1 MKDLRN
7 NIKETLKMDTNPYP
21 KYYTKGNCVVKC
33 VSYDDI
39 MTVDV
44 SEYSVDV
51 NITNLS
57 ESFFIKEAYKLTNEE
72 HFIAEISKAF
82 NRFDNLINN

>member
-1 MKDLRN
+1 MDLLN
-7 NIKETLKMDTNPYP
+7 NIKENLNMDTKPYP

-44 SEYSVDV
+44 SKDSVDV

-57 ESFFIKEAYKLTNEE
+57 ESFFIKEAYKLTNED

>member
-1 MKDLRN
+1 MDLKQ
-7 NIKETLKMDTNPYP
+7 NIKDNLKEDTKPYP
-21 KYYTKGNCVVKC
+21 KYYTKGKCVLKC
-33 VSYDDI
+33 VSYNDI
-39 MTVDV
+39 ITVDV
-44 SEYSVDV
+44 NDDSVDV

>member
-1 MKDLRN
+1 MDLLN
-7 NIKETLKMDTNPYP
+7 NIKENLNMDTKPYP

-44 SEYSVDV
+44 SDDTVDV

-82 NRFDNLINN
+82 NKFDNLINN

>member
-1 MKDLRN
+1 MDLLN
-7 NIKETLKMDTNPYP
+7 NIKENLNMDTRPYP

-33 VSYDDI
+33 VSYNDI

-44 SEYSVDV
+44 SDDTVDV

-82 NRFDNLINN
+82 NKFDNLINN

>member
-1 MKDLRN
+1 MDLLN
-7 NIKETLKMDTNPYP
+7 NIKENLNMDTKPYP

-44 SEYSVDV
+44 SDDTVDV

-82 NRFDNLINN
+82 KKFDNLINN